1 MNSLESIESL
11 KSLKKDLEEMSQD
24 EVESAYKEAK
34 ENYAK
39 NRFAFVAVILA
50 VLMKLVLPFEIELPI
65 ENDQW
70 NS

>member
-1 MNSLESIESL
+1 
-11 KSLKKDLEEMSQD
+11 MSQD